1 MINFKRFTHPIIF
14 RQGCQEERFE
24 TKNSINT
31 ICNNPVIIFNI
42 KNDKIEGVL

>member
-1 MINFKRFTHPIIF
+1 MIKFKRFTHPIIF
-14 RQGCQEERFE
+14 RQGCQEDRLEI
-24 TKNSINT
+24 KNSVYA

>member
-1 MINFKRFTHPIIF
+1 MIKIKQFNQPIIF
-14 RQGCQEERFE
+14 QQGCQEDRLEI
-24 TKNSINT
+24 KNSVYA